1 MKKLFFICFLFPCL
15 SPAAQ
20 NLQTYTD
27 LLKFTD
33 EVYVSDSLHINA
45 APRQKNLLDSLSVKK
60 WFSSV
65 LGTARNNRLKNRNY
79 YMVGKI
85 TTNTNFDLLVLLE
98 EKKRSDSTSM
108 QVAYLIT
115 TKKDGTY
122 IASIEAAVAGI
133 RRKSSY
139 NTTSWL
145 YKDYKITL
153 DSKIKVNQ
161 TSFDDITSYK
171 INGGGRFILY
181 PKYE

>member
-1 MKKLFFICFLFPCL
+1 MKKLFFICFLFPCFNTG
-15 SPAAQ
+15 AQ

-60 WFSSV
+60 WFSPV
-65 LGTARNNRLKNRNY
+65 LGTTKNNRLKNRNY
-79 YMVGKI
+79 YMAGKI

-153 DSKIKVNQ
+153 DSKIKINQ
-161 TSFDDITSYK
+161 TSYDEMTSYK